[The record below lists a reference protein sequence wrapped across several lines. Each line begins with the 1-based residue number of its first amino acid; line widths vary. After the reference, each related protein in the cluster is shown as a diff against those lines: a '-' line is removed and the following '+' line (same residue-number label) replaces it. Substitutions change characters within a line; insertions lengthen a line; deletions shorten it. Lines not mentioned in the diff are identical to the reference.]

1 MSIGN
6 AIKVCRTRRNLTQ
19 KELAKRADLNTS
31 YLSQVEQDKRDPTL
45 STLRSISKGLQIPL
59 SILLFLGGDQDE
71 LFSIDKELA
80 EKISYTLL
88 RIIKGAEMDGGQ
100 ETLL

>member
-19 KELAKRADLNTS
+19 KELANRADLTTS

-45 STLRSISKGLQIPL
+45 STLRSISRGLEVPL
-59 SILLFLGGDQDE
+59 SILLFFGGDQDE

-80 EKISYTLL
+80 EKLSFTLL
-88 RIIKGAEMDGGQ
+88 KLIKGAEVNGGQ
-100 ETLL
+100 EPLL